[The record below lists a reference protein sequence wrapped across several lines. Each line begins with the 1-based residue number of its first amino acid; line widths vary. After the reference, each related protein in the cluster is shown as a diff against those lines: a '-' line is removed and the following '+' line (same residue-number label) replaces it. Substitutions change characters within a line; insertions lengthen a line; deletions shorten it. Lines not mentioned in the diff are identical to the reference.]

1 MNQDKQF
8 PLHSLPPKGEEVTSM
23 RSMTA
28 APKWRTGA
36 TMTKR
41 HELALPSR
49 NTDRQDSVDE
59 TPQAQHHLTAIR
71 VLLDP

>member
-1 MNQDKQF
+1 
-8 PLHSLPPKGEEVTSM
+8 M

>member
-1 MNQDKQF
+1 M
-8 PLHSLPPKGEEVTSM
+8 GEEVTRV

-36 TMTKR
+36 TVTKR

-49 NTDRQDSVDE
+49 NIDRQDSVDKP
-59 TPQAQHHLTAIR
+59 PQAQHLLIAIR